1 MADQLTP
8 EISDRICK
16 HMNDDHASAVLVY
29 AQVHGAIEAA
39 EKAEMLSIDPN
50 GMELSAEVAGN
61 TQKVRVVFDREL
73 TDSEDAHQMLIQM
86 ARSGRSPKV

>member
-16 HMNDDHASAVLVY
+16 HMNDDHAAAVLVY
-29 AQVHGAIEAA
+29 AQVHGALSAA
-39 EKAEMLSIDPN
+39 QKAEMLSIDPN
-50 GMELSAEVAGN
+50 GMEIAAEVDGN

-86 ARSGRSPKV
+86 ARSGRAK